1 MEEDKK
7 PPKIVVPKA
16 PKDKAPKEGQ
26 GFLRKNRIWIIIG
39 LLFVI
44 SNSGI
49 YFYQRF
55 QQQKQLE
62 KYHDEL
68 LYKAGLADDLAEL
81 KNKDM
86 GWTLN
91 QVLVYGIRGELM
103 RGNQEQLANF
113 LHSLVRETGVELVA
127 IVDSSGSVSISTDK
141 KYEGKRL
148 RDLYPGLE
156 NGVTQPMVLFS
167 DQDQTVAAA
176 PILYNARQMGVYFMI
191 YRADNATVNLLEQIR
206 EDRLG
211 EGKKEEEKADKGP
224 QKPE

>member
-7 PPKIVVPKA
+7 PPKINIPKA
-16 PKDKAPKEGQ
+16 PKEKKEKEGKGWFQ
-26 GFLRKNRIWIIIG
+26 KNRIWFIIG

-55 QQQKQLE
+55 QQNKQLE
-62 KYHDEL
+62 KYQEEL

-91 QVLVYGIRGELM
+91 KVLVYGIRGELM
-103 RGNQEQLANF
+103 RGNNEQLANF
-113 LHSLVRETGVELVA
+113 LHDLVRGTGVELVA

-141 KYEGKRL
+141 KYEGKKL
-148 RDLYPGLE
+148 SDLYPGLE
-156 NGVTQPMVLFS
+156 NGVNKPIVLYS

-176 PILYNARQMGVYFMI
+176 PILYNAQQMGVYFMI
-191 YRADNATVNLLEQIR
+191 YRADNGSMDLLKQIR

-211 EGKKEEEKADKGP
+211 DKEESKKESP
-224 QKPE
+224 TKPE